1 MLVSSRTLSLWV
13 NWDNVPKHIQD
24 LFPERKSGDLIL
36 FVPDV
41 LRNSLRV
48 AVILKIFE
56 AEDNKEVPYGS
67 TGNKDLSAGNAGIV
81 YVRKG
86 ETVEEKPA
94 LPKSS

>member
-24 LFPERKSGDLIL
+24 LFPDRKNGDLIL

-41 LRNSLRV
+41 LQNSLRV
-48 AVILKIFE
+48 AVILDLFK
-56 AEDNKEVPYGS
+56 AEENKEVPHGS
-67 TGNKDLSAGNAGIV
+67 TGNKDFSAGIAGIV

-86 ETVEEKPA
+86 ETVEENPA
-94 LPKSS
+94 LSTSL